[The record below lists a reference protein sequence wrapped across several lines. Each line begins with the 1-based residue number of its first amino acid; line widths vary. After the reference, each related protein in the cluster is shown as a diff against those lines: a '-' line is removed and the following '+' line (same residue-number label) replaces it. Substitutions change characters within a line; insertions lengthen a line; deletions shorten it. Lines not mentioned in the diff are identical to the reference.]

1 MSGVEHSAVRT
12 VVSVG
17 DYIGIN
23 ERRGL
28 GSEILIEL
36 FYGSPQ
42 CVPEN
47 TTTPATR
54 LRRITALIM
63 TSQQFS

>member
-1 MSGVEHSAVRT
+1 MSGVEHSAICT
-12 VVSVG
+12 VISVG
-17 DYIGIN
+17 DYMGIT
-23 ERRGL
+23 ERRRP

-42 CVPEN
+42 CVQEN

-54 LRRITALIM
+54 LRRITA
-63 TSQQFS
+63 